1 MFEYTEQGII
11 NFLKDSEELRK
22 EIKKLSNVQT
32 SELYLILD
40 HSLAKLDKLNF
51 KKTRIMHQIT
61 DHALGILY
69 SDNYVYLKGNIL
81 TEQETEVFNSMAKA
95 NVIED
100 VFVDYN
106 IDEMF
111 KFLIEGEILFLN
123 LETIQREL
131 CSASLSTEDV
141 LQIKK
146 IYPKFENDFV
156 SNINKREKI
165 KFFYNKNNKPEV

>member
-123 LETIQREL
+123 QETIQREL
-131 CSASLSTEDV
+131 CSASLSAEDV

>member
-123 LETIQREL
+123 QETIQREL
-131 CSASLSTEDV
+131 CSASLSAEDV

-156 SNINKREKI
+156 SNINKIEKI